1 MNNDNEQIK
10 RMADLLK
17 SGATMISENC
27 PECNTPLFKINGEV
41 WCPKCN
47 KRVIIVKEG
56 EGTNV
61 ASMLLLEDAEKTIMT
76 KLQETSLWIRN
87 EKDPSKLRELGSL
100 LSTWLEALERLR
112 RIQGKP
118 PKNLL

>member
-1 MNNDNEQIK
+1 MK

-17 SGATMISENC
+17 SGATMIFEHC
-27 PECNTPLFKINGEV
+27 PECNTPLFKINDEV

-56 EGTNV
+56 EEASV
-61 ASMLLLEDAEKTIMT
+61 AGMLLLDDAEKTIMA

-112 RIQGKP
+112 RIQGKMS
-118 PKNLL
+118 